1 MSETENQTPSDSPQ
15 ATLGDYIRRAREAQN
30 IELSQLARENRM
42 TDAFMQAIE
51 EGNYS
56 ILPGDTYT
64 RAYLRSVAARLGLD
78 DEKILQWYLKET
90 HQTKANELGNVIKIQ
105 NSEDFDKPA
114 LHKGKLVLF
123 IVVSMA
129 LLIASQIF
137 RVITE
142 DEVESMNSAE
152 LNLALDSTLVES
164 TTDSNQAQV
173 TTATDSTQTSDSTS
187 VQQPTTAE
195 ALIKQDSTRADSLAK
210 HKDSVSQLDSNST
223 QAIPKPAQKKVKT
236 LLQISAIKDSTWISI
251 KSKGFKDYAR
261 MIRKGQ
267 KPKYL
272 SRTDTIILEVGD
284 PELVKLQLNAQ
295 LTKITENTHL
305 IYQGKLLP

>member
-15 ATLGDYIRRAREAQN
+15 TTLGDYIRRAREAQN

-105 NSEDFDKPA
+105 NSEDFDKPT
-114 LHKGKLVLF
+114 LHKGKLVLL
-123 IVVSMA
+123 ILVSIG

-137 RVITE
+137 RVMTE
-142 DEVESMNSAE
+142 DTSESMNSTE
-152 LNLALDSTLVES
+152 LNLALDSNQTKSVP
-164 TTDSNQAQV
+164 DSNQTQV
-173 TTATDSTQTSDSTS
+173 ITASDSNSASDSTS
-187 VQQPTTAE
+187 VQPTTAE

-210 HKDSVSQLDSNST
+210 HKDSIAQLDSSAT
-223 QAIPKPAQKKVKT
+223 QPIPQPVQKKVKT